1 MICVSL
7 QTVQRLSFSRQP
19 SQRNF
24 TVNHLV
30 DIWRGS
36 RVKRVL
42 NVGWNND
49 PLYGKGAHMT
59 AVEAN
64 RIIKKLILEGYLWE
78 ELFVNKDC
86 GASAYV
92 KLGPKAKKLLSGKNF
107 GNDRNVV

>member
-1 MICVSL
+1 M
-7 QTVQRLSFSRQP
+7 
-19 SQRNF
+19 
-24 TVNHLV
+24 NHLV

-36 RVKRVL
+36 RCKRMITSGL
-42 NVGWNND
+42 DKD
-49 PLYGKGAHMT
+49 PLHGKGAHMT

-107 GNDRNVV
+107 GNYRNVV